1 MGIDPLKKGIIFDYT
16 KIFQNHLLMKK
27 IILILFLIFCANLL
41 FAQNNYQ
48 NHTVKIGETVYSIS
62 KTYMISEE
70 TIYNLNPDV
79 KHVIKTGLILILP
92 LNGEEVTLNLKV
104 YRVKRKESINSI
116 ALKFNIPQD
125 LLKNYN
131 KDLYTREVN
140 KGERIKIPLI
150 KTTMVNKIKSSSKSS
165 NNNITIHTVLPRE
178 TKFGI
183 ARQYEITITELE
195 HLNPAMGESLNVGD
209 KINVPKSIVLAESIV
224 VDEDEF
230 ELYEVLPKEGFFRLK
245 IKLGLDRDE
254 IISLNPSAV
263 GGLKEGMILKIPKLL
278 NSEEKFKKESIDLS
292 KYIVNKRKKKIAVM
306 LPFHYNRIDLD
317 SINANIELLK
327 KDVTLGVAID
337 FYSGVL
343 MAAEFMKDKG
353 VSTEIT
359 VFDTEGK
366 VTKVE
371 QIISSYNFNDTDA
384 VIGPL
389 LSKSIEKAAA
399 DLQSNN
405 IPVFS
410 PLSKVKLKEYPNLHQ
425 TLPSNESMEKAML
438 SYISKR
444 KDTINTIVITGKEWT
459 KSKGIIMSALPKA
472 KTIVPDEGNYLYIEN
487 IEKQIDTTKHNW
499 VILHSNNPILVSNVV
514 GLLNGIPKVILDSLG
529 NKIGNNRLRLFAVKK
544 SRAFDYND
552 VSNIHLANLNFTYP
566 SVNKHYNYEMLTPF
580 LVSYKY
586 KYGVMPNKY
595 AIRGFDVTYDILL
608 RLANAEVFEEAF
620 ATDIYTEYVENK
632 FQYVFDPKKG
642 YKNQVFYIMKYNNDL
657 QLEVVE

>member
-1 MGIDPLKKGIIFDYT
+1 M
-16 KIFQNHLLMKK
+16 
-27 IILILFLIFCANLL
+27 LFLIFCTNLL
-41 FAQNNYQ
+41 CAQNNYQ

-70 TIYNLNPDV
+70 TIYKLNPDV

-92 LNGEEVTLNLKV
+92 LNGEEVTLNLKF

-150 KTTMVNKIKSSSKSS
+150 KTTMVNKSKSSSKSS

-183 ARQYEITITELE
+183 ARQYKITITELE
-195 HLNPAMGESLNVGD
+195 YLNPTMSESLNVGD
-209 KINVPKSIVLAESIV
+209 KINVPKSIVLVESIV

-306 LPFHYNRIDLD
+306 LPFDYNRIDLD

-389 LSKSIEKAAA
+389 LSKSIEKAAV

-472 KTIVPDEGNYLYIEN
+472 KTIVPDEGNYLYLEN

-608 RLANAEVFEEAF
+608 RLANAEVFEEALV
-620 ATDIYTEYVENK
+620 TDIYTEYVENK

>member
-1 MGIDPLKKGIIFDYT
+1 MGIDPLKNESFLIDT

-27 IILILFLIFCANLL
+27 IILILFLIFCTNLL
-41 FAQNNYQ
+41 CAQNNYQ
-48 NHTVKIGETVYSIS
+48 NHTVKSGETVYSIS
-62 KTYMISEE
+62 KMYMISEE
-70 TIYNLNPDV
+70 TIYILNPDV

-92 LNGEEVTLNLKV
+92 LNGEEVSLNLKV

-116 ALKFNIPQD
+116 ALKFNIPQS

-131 KDLYTREVN
+131 KDLHNRDLN

-150 KTTMVNKIKSSSKSS
+150 KTTMVNKNTSSSNTS
-165 NNNITIHTVLPRE
+165 NNNITIHRVLPRE

-183 ARQYEITITELE
+183 ARQYKITITELE
-195 HLNPAMGESLNVGD
+195 YLNPTMGESLNVGD
-209 KINVPKSIVLAESIV
+209 KINVPKTIVLAESTV
-224 VDEDEF
+224 VDENKF

-263 GGLKEGMILKIPKLL
+263 EGLKEGMILKIPKLL
-278 NSEEKFKKESIDLS
+278 KSEEENKKESIDLS

-306 LPFHYNRIDLD
+306 LPFDYNRIDLD

-359 VFDTEGK
+359 VFDTESK

-410 PLSKVKLKEYPNLHQ
+410 PLTKVKLKEYPNLHQ

-459 KSKGIIMSALPKA
+459 KSKGVIMSTLPKS
-472 KTIVPDEGNYLYIEN
+472 KTIVPDEGNYLYLEN

-529 NKIGNNRLRLFAVKK
+529 NKVGNNRLRLFAVNK

-608 RLANAEVFEEAF
+608 RLANAEVFEEAL

-632 FQYVFDPKKG
+632 FQYIFDPKKG

>member
-1 MGIDPLKKGIIFDYT
+1 MGIDPLKKESFLIDT

-27 IILILFLIFCANLL
+27 IILMLFLVFCTSLL
-41 FAQNNYQ
+41 CAQNNYQ
-48 NHTVKIGETVYSIS
+48 NHTVKRGETVYSIS
-62 KTYMISEE
+62 KMYTISEE
-70 TIYNLNPDV
+70 TIYKLNPEV

-92 LNGEEVTLNLKV
+92 LNGEEVSLNLKV
-104 YRVKRKESINSI
+104 YRVKRKETINSI

-140 KGERIKIPLI
+140 KGERLKIPLI
-150 KTTMVNKIKSSSKSS
+150 KTTMVNKNKPSSKTSK
-165 NNNITIHTVLPRE
+165 NNTTIHTVLPRE

-195 HLNPAMGESLNVGD
+195 YLNPTMSESLNVGD
-209 KINVPKSIVLAESIV
+209 KINVPKSIVIAESIV
-224 VDEDEF
+224 VDENEF

-306 LPFHYNRIDLD
+306 LPFNYNSIDLD

-405 IPVFS
+405 IPIFS

-472 KTIVPDEGNYLYIEN
+472 KTIVPDEGNYLYLEN

-544 SRAFDYND
+544 SKAFDYND

-566 SVNKHYNYEMLTPF
+566 SVNKHYNYEMLSPF

-608 RLANAEVFEEAF
+608 RLANAEVFEEAL

>member
-1 MGIDPLKKGIIFDYT
+1 M
-16 KIFQNHLLMKK
+16 
-27 IILILFLIFCANLL
+27 
-41 FAQNNYQ
+41 
-48 NHTVKIGETVYSIS
+48 
-62 KTYMISEE
+62 
-70 TIYNLNPDV
+70 
-79 KHVIKTGLILILP
+79 
-92 LNGEEVTLNLKV
+92 
-104 YRVKRKESINSI
+104 
-116 ALKFNIPQD
+116 
-125 LLKNYN
+125 
-131 KDLYTREVN
+131 
-140 KGERIKIPLI
+140 
-150 KTTMVNKIKSSSKSS
+150 
-165 NNNITIHTVLPRE
+165 
-178 TKFGI
+178 
-183 ARQYEITITELE
+183 
-195 HLNPAMGESLNVGD
+195 
-209 KINVPKSIVLAESIV
+209 
-224 VDEDEF
+224 
-230 ELYEVLPKEGFFRLK
+230 
-245 IKLGLDRDE
+245 
-254 IISLNPSAV
+254 
-263 GGLKEGMILKIPKLL
+263 
-278 NSEEKFKKESIDLS
+278 
-292 KYIVNKRKKKIAVM
+292 
-306 LPFHYNRIDLD
+306 
-317 SINANIELLK
+317 
-327 KDVTLGVAID
+327 TLGVAID

-389 LSKSIEKAAA
+389 LSKSIEKAAV

-472 KTIVPDEGNYLYIEN
+472 KTIVPDEGNYLYLEN

>member
-1 MGIDPLKKGIIFDYT
+1 
-16 KIFQNHLLMKK
+16 MKK
-27 IILILFLIFCANLL
+27 IILILFLVFCVNLL

-48 NHTVKIGETVYSIS
+48 NHTVKRGETVYSIS
-62 KTYMISEE
+62 KMYMISEE
-70 TIYNLNPDV
+70 TIYRLNPDV

-92 LNGEEVTLNLKV
+92 LNGEEVILNLKV
-104 YRVKRKESINSI
+104 YRVKRKESIKSI
-116 ALKFNIPQD
+116 ALKFNIPED
-125 LLKNYN
+125 LLKKYN
-131 KDLYTREVN
+131 KDLYIREVN

-150 KTTMVNKIKSSSKSS
+150 KITMVNESKSSSKTS
-165 NNNITIHTVLPRE
+165 NKNSITIHTVLPRE
-178 TKFGI
+178 TKYGI
-183 ARQYEITITELE
+183 AKQYKISVTELE
-195 HLNPAMGESLNVGD
+195 YLNPTMGVSLNVGD
-209 KINVPKSIVLAESIV
+209 KINIPKSVDLSESML

-263 GGLKEGMILKIPKLL
+263 KGLKEGMILKIPKLL
-278 NSEEKFKKESIDLS
+278 KSEEEIKKAPIDLS

-306 LPFHYNRIDLD
+306 LPFNYNRIDLD

-343 MAAEFMKDKG
+343 MAAEFMKDRG
-353 VSTEIT
+353 VSSEIK

-371 QIISSYNFNDTDA
+371 EIISSYNFNDTDA
-384 VIGPL
+384 IIGPL

-399 DLQSNN
+399 DLQSKN

-459 KSKGIIMSALPKA
+459 KSKGVIMAALPKA

-487 IEKQIDTTKHNW
+487 IVKQIDTTKQNW

-529 NKIGNNRLRLFAVKK
+529 NKIGNNRLRLFAVNK

-566 SVNKHYNYEMLTPF
+566 SVNKHYDYEILSPF

-620 ATDIYTEYVENK
+620 ATDIYTEYIENK
-632 FQYVFDPKKG
+632 FQYIFDPKKG
-642 YKNQVFYIMKYNNDL
+642 YKNQVFYIIKYNNEL
-657 QLEVVE
+657 KLEVVE

>member
-1 MGIDPLKKGIIFDYT
+1 
-16 KIFQNHLLMKK
+16 MKK
-27 IILILFLIFCANLL
+27 IILILFLVFCVNLL

-48 NHTVKIGETVYSIS
+48 NHTVKRGETVYSIS
-62 KTYMISEE
+62 KMYMISEE
-70 TIYNLNPDV
+70 TIYRLNPDV
-79 KHVIKTGLILILP
+79 KHVIKTGLMLILP
-92 LNGEEVTLNLKV
+92 LNGEEVSLNLKV
-104 YRVKRKESINSI
+104 YRVKRKESIKSI
-116 ALKFNIPQD
+116 ALKFNIPED
-125 LLKNYN
+125 LLKKYN
-131 KDLYTREVN
+131 KDLYIREVN

-150 KTTMVNKIKSSSKSS
+150 KITMVNESKSSSKTS
-165 NNNITIHTVLPRE
+165 NKNSITIHTVLPRE
-178 TKFGI
+178 TKYGI
-183 ARQYEITITELE
+183 AKQYKISVTELE
-195 HLNPAMGESLNVGD
+195 YLNPTMGVSLNVGD
-209 KINVPKSIVLAESIV
+209 KINIPKSVDLSESML

-263 GGLKEGMILKIPKLL
+263 KGLKEGMILKIPKLL
-278 NSEEKFKKESIDLS
+278 KSEEEIKKAPIDLS

-306 LPFHYNRIDLD
+306 LPFNYNRIDLD

-343 MAAEFMKDKG
+343 MAAEFMKDRG
-353 VSTEIT
+353 VSSEIK

-371 QIISSYNFNDTDA
+371 EIISSYNFNDTDA
-384 VIGPL
+384 IIGPL

-399 DLQSNN
+399 DLQSKN

-459 KSKGIIMSALPKA
+459 KSKGVIMAALPKA

-487 IEKQIDTTKHNW
+487 IVKQIDTTKQNW

-529 NKIGNNRLRLFAVKK
+529 NKIGNNRLRLFAVNK

-566 SVNKHYNYEMLTPF
+566 SVNKHYDYEILSPF

-608 RLANAEVFEEAF
+608 RLANAEVFEEAL

>member
-1 MGIDPLKKGIIFDYT
+1 MGIDPLKKESFLIDI

-27 IILILFLIFCANLL
+27 IILILFLVFCSSLL
-41 FAQNNYQ
+41 CAQNNYQ
-48 NHTVKIGETVYSIS
+48 NHTVKRGETVYSIS
-62 KTYMISEE
+62 KMYMISEE
-70 TIYNLNPDV
+70 TIYKLNPEV

-92 LNGEEVTLNLKV
+92 LNGEEVSLNLKV

-150 KTTMVNKIKSSSKSS
+150 KTTMVNKSKPSSKTSK
-165 NNNITIHTVLPRE
+165 NNTTIHTVLPRE

-183 ARQYEITITELE
+183 ARQYKITITELE
-195 HLNPAMGESLNVGD
+195 YLNPTMSESLNVGD

-292 KYIVNKRKKKIAVM
+292 EYIVNKRKKKIAVM
-306 LPFHYNRIDLD
+306 LPFNYNSIDLD

-371 QIISSYNFNDTDA
+371 EIISSYNFNDTDA

-472 KTIVPDEGNYLYIEN
+472 KTIVPDEGNYLYLEN

-566 SVNKHYNYEMLTPF
+566 SVNKHYNYEMLSPF

-608 RLANAEVFEEAF
+608 RLANSEVFEEAL
-620 ATDIYTEYVENK
+620 ATDIYTEHVENK

>member
-1 MGIDPLKKGIIFDYT
+1 
-16 KIFQNHLLMKK
+16 MKK
-27 IILILFLIFCANLL
+27 IILILFLVFYANSL

-48 NHTVKIGETVYSIS
+48 NHTVKKGETIYGIS
-62 KTYMISEE
+62 KMYMISEE
-70 TIYNLNPDV
+70 TIYKLNPDV

-92 LNGEEVTLNLKV
+92 LNGEEVSLNLKV
-104 YRVKRKESINSI
+104 YRVKRKESIKSI
-116 ALKFNIPQD
+116 ALKFNIPEE
-125 LLKNYN
+125 LLKKYN
-131 KDLYTREVN
+131 KDLYNREVN

-150 KTTMVNKIKSSSKSS
+150 KITMVNESISSSRTSHK
-165 NNNITIHTVLPRE
+165 NGITIHTVLPRE
-178 TKFGI
+178 TKYSI
-183 ARQYEITITELE
+183 ARQYKISVTELE
-195 HLNPAMGESLNVGD
+195 YLNPTMGVSLNIGD
-209 KINVPKSIVLAESIV
+209 KINITKSVDLSESTF

-254 IISLNPSAV
+254 IISLNPSV
-263 GGLKEGMILKIPKLL
+263 VTGLKEGMILKIPKLL
-278 NSEEKFKKESIDLS
+278 KSEEEIKKAPIDLS

-306 LPFHYNRIDLD
+306 LPFDYNRIDSD

-327 KDVTLGVAID
+327 KDVTLGVAVD

-343 MAAEFMKDKG
+343 MAAEFMKDRG
-353 VSTEIT
+353 VSSEIT

-371 QIISSYNFNDTDA
+371 EIISSYNFNDTDA

-389 LSKSIEKAAA
+389 LSKNIEKAAA
-399 DLQSNN
+399 DLQSKN

-459 KSKGIIMSALPKA
+459 KSKGVIMAALPKS

-487 IEKQIDTTKHNW
+487 IVNQIDTTKQNW

-529 NKIGNNRLRLFAVKK
+529 NKIGNNRLRLFAVNK

-566 SVNKHYNYEMLTPF
+566 SVNKHYDYEILSPF

-608 RLANAEVFEEAF
+608 RLANAEVFKEAF
-620 ATDIYTEYVENK
+620 APDIYTEYVENK
-632 FQYVFDPKKG
+632 FQYIFDPTKG
-642 YKNQVFYIMKYNNDL
+642 YKNQIFYIMKYNNEL
-657 QLEVVE
+657 KLEVVE

>member
-1 MGIDPLKKGIIFDYT
+1 
-16 KIFQNHLLMKK
+16 MKK
-27 IILILFLIFCANLL
+27 IILILFLVFCVNLL

-48 NHTVKIGETVYSIS
+48 NHTVKRGETVYSIS
-62 KTYMISEE
+62 KMYMISEE
-70 TIYNLNPDV
+70 TIYRLNPDV

-92 LNGEEVTLNLKV
+92 LNGEEVILNLKV
-104 YRVKRKESINSI
+104 YRVKRKESIKSI
-116 ALKFNIPQD
+116 ALKFNIPED
-125 LLKNYN
+125 LLKKYN
-131 KDLYTREVN
+131 KDLYIREVN

-150 KTTMVNKIKSSSKSS
+150 KITMVNESKSSSKTS
-165 NNNITIHTVLPRE
+165 NKNSITIHTVLPRE
-178 TKFGI
+178 TKYGI
-183 ARQYEITITELE
+183 AKQYKISVTELE
-195 HLNPAMGESLNVGD
+195 YLNPTMGVSLNVGD
-209 KINVPKSIVLAESIV
+209 KINIPKSVDLSESML

-254 IISLNPSAV
+254 IISLNASAV
-263 GGLKEGMILKIPKLL
+263 KGLKEGMILKIPKLL
-278 NSEEKFKKESIDLS
+278 KSEEEIKKAPIDLS

-306 LPFHYNRIDLD
+306 LPFNYNRIDLD

-343 MAAEFMKDKG
+343 MAAEFMKDRG
-353 VSTEIT
+353 VSSEIK

-371 QIISSYNFNDTDA
+371 EIISSYNFNDTDA
-384 VIGPL
+384 IIGPL

-399 DLQSNN
+399 DLQSKN

-459 KSKGIIMSALPKA
+459 KSKGVIMAALPKA

-487 IEKQIDTTKHNW
+487 IVKQIDTTKQNW

-529 NKIGNNRLRLFAVKK
+529 NKIGNNRLRLFAVNK

-566 SVNKHYNYEMLTPF
+566 SVNKHYDYEILSPF

-620 ATDIYTEYVENK
+620 ATDIYTEYIENK
-632 FQYVFDPKKG
+632 FQYIFDPKKG
-642 YKNQVFYIMKYNNDL
+642 YKNQVFYIIKYNNEL
-657 QLEVVE
+657 KLEVVE

>member
-1 MGIDPLKKGIIFDYT
+1 
-16 KIFQNHLLMKK
+16 MKK
-27 IILILFLIFCANLL
+27 IILILFLVFCTNSL

-48 NHTVKIGETVYSIS
+48 NHIVKRGETVYSIS
-62 KTYMISEE
+62 KMYMISEE
-70 TIYNLNPDV
+70 TIYRLNPDV
-79 KHVIKTGLILILP
+79 KHVIKTGLMLILP
-92 LNGEEVTLNLKV
+92 LNGEEVSLNLKV
-104 YRVKRKESINSI
+104 YRVKRKESIKRI
-116 ALKFNIPQD
+116 ALKFNIPED
-125 LLKNYN
+125 LLKKYN
-131 KDLYTREVN
+131 KDLYIREVN

-150 KTTMVNKIKSSSKSS
+150 KITMINESIASSRTSHKNS
-165 NNNITIHTVLPRE
+165 ITIHTVLPRE
-178 TKFGI
+178 TKYSI
-183 ARQYEITITELE
+183 ARQYKISVTELE
-195 HLNPAMGESLNVGD
+195 YLNPTMGVSLNIGD
-209 KINVPKSIVLAESIV
+209 KINIPKSVDLSESMV
-224 VDEDEF
+224 VNEDEF
-230 ELYEVLPKEGFFRLK
+230 EFYEVLPKEGFFRLK
-245 IKLGLDRDE
+245 IKLGLERDE

-263 GGLKEGMILKIPKLL
+263 EGLKEGMILKIPKLL
-278 NSEEKFKKESIDLS
+278 KSEKEIKKEPIDLS

-306 LPFHYNRIDLD
+306 LPFDYNRIDLD
-317 SINANIELLK
+317 SINENIELLK

-343 MAAEFMKDKG
+343 MAAEFMKDRG
-353 VSTEIT
+353 VSSEIT
-359 VFDTEGK
+359 VLDTEGK

-371 QIISSYNFNDTDA
+371 EIISSYNFNDTDA

-389 LSKSIEKAAA
+389 LSKNIEKAAA
-399 DLQSNN
+399 DLQSKN

-425 TLPSNESMEKAML
+425 TLPSNESMEQAML

-459 KSKGIIMSALPKA
+459 KSKGAIMAALPES

-487 IEKQIDTTKHNW
+487 IVKQIDTTKQNW
-499 VILHSNNPILVSNVV
+499 VILHSNNPILVSNAV

-529 NKIGNNRLRLFAVKK
+529 NKIGNNRLRLFAVNK

-566 SVNKHYNYEMLTPF
+566 SVNKHYDYEILSPF

-620 ATDIYTEYVENK
+620 TTEIYTEYVENK
-632 FQYVFDPKKG
+632 FQYIFDPTKG
-642 YKNQVFYIMKYNNDL
+642 YKNQVFYIIKYDNEL
-657 QLEVVE
+657 KLEVVE

>member
-1 MGIDPLKKGIIFDYT
+1 MGIDPLKKESFLID
-16 KIFQNHLLMKK
+16 KKRFQNHLLMKK
-27 IILILFLIFCANLL
+27 IKLILFFVFCTSFLC
-41 FAQNNYQ
+41 AQNNYQ
-48 NHTVKIGETVYSIS
+48 NHTVKRGETVYSIS
-62 KTYMISEE
+62 KMYMISEE
-70 TIYNLNPDV
+70 TIYKLNPDV

-92 LNGEEVTLNLKV
+92 LNGEEVSLNLKV

-131 KDLYTREVN
+131 KNLYTREVN

-150 KTTMVNKIKSSSKSS
+150 KTTMVNKSKPSSKTS
-165 NNNITIHTVLPRE
+165 NNNTTIHTVLPRE

-183 ARQYEITITELE
+183 ARKYEITITELE
-195 HLNPAMGESLNVGD
+195 YLNPTMGESLNVGD
-209 KINVPKSIVLAESIV
+209 KINVPNSIVLAESID

-263 GGLKEGMILKIPKLL
+263 RGLKEGMILKIPKLL

-292 KYIVNKRKKKIAVM
+292 KYLVNKRKKKIAVM
-306 LPFHYNRIDLD
+306 LPFNYNSIDLD

-343 MAAEFMKDKG
+343 MAAEFMKDNG

-410 PLSKVKLKEYPNLHQ
+410 PLSKVELKEYPNLHQ

-459 KSKGIIMSALPKA
+459 KSKGIIMSTLPKA
-472 KTIVPDEGNYLYIEN
+472 KTIVPDEGNYLYLEN

-566 SVNKHYNYEMLTPF
+566 SVNKHYNYEILSPF

-608 RLANAEVFEEAF
+608 RLANAEVFEEAL

>member
-1 MGIDPLKKGIIFDYT
+1 
-16 KIFQNHLLMKK
+16 
-27 IILILFLIFCANLL
+27 
-41 FAQNNYQ
+41 
-48 NHTVKIGETVYSIS
+48 
-62 KTYMISEE
+62 MISEE
-70 TIYNLNPDV
+70 TIYRLNPDV

-92 LNGEEVTLNLKV
+92 LNGEEVILNLKV
-104 YRVKRKESINSI
+104 YRVKRKESIKSI
-116 ALKFNIPQD
+116 ALKFNIPED
-125 LLKNYN
+125 LLKKYN
-131 KDLYTREVN
+131 KDLYIREVN

-150 KTTMVNKIKSSSKSS
+150 KITMVNESKSSSKTS
-165 NNNITIHTVLPRE
+165 NKNSITIHTVLPRE
-178 TKFGI
+178 TKYGI
-183 ARQYEITITELE
+183 AKQYKISVTELE
-195 HLNPAMGESLNVGD
+195 YLNPTMGVSLNVGD
-209 KINVPKSIVLAESIV
+209 KINIPKSVDLSESML

-263 GGLKEGMILKIPKLL
+263 KGLKEGMILKIPKLL
-278 NSEEKFKKESIDLS
+278 KSEEEIKKAPIDLS

-306 LPFHYNRIDLD
+306 LPFNYNRIDLD

-343 MAAEFMKDKG
+343 MAAEFMKDRG
-353 VSTEIT
+353 VSSEIK

-371 QIISSYNFNDTDA
+371 EIISSYNFNDTDA
-384 VIGPL
+384 IIGPL

-399 DLQSNN
+399 DLQSKN

-459 KSKGIIMSALPKA
+459 KSKGVIMAALPKA

-487 IEKQIDTTKHNW
+487 IVKQIDTTKQNW

-529 NKIGNNRLRLFAVKK
+529 NKIGNNRLRLFAVNK

-566 SVNKHYNYEMLTPF
+566 SVNKHYDYEILSPF

-620 ATDIYTEYVENK
+620 ATDIYTEYIENK
-632 FQYVFDPKKG
+632 FQYIFDPKKG
-642 YKNQVFYIMKYNNDL
+642 YKNQVFYIIKYNNEL
-657 QLEVVE
+657 KLEVVE